1 MGRKSEEPSD
11 HDAGMTPVKVREK
24 EGKRDSEMSW
34 IELQL

>member
-11 HDAGMTPVKVREK
+11 HDADMTPGQVREK
-24 EGKRDSEMSW
+24 EGRRDSEMPW